1 MCSSCI
7 VGINCISC
15 GKEQVSPYNG
25 FVKVCVGL
33 EQGQSDHDQSFFF
46 INGVFETKPIKYIT
60 QTFVKTRTTLLL
72 FIFYLIHNKVELKQE
87 IDNVNGNKMKS
98 V

>member
-1 MCSSCI
+1 MYSLSI
-7 VGINCISC
+7 VGINRISC
-15 GKEQVSPYNG
+15 GKELVILYNG

-33 EQGQSDHDQSFFF
+33 EQGKSATTGDFFF

-72 FIFYLIHNKVELKQE
+72 FIFFFYLIHNKIELKHE
-87 IDNVNGNKMKS
+87 VENVYGNK
-98 V
+98 